1 MRWLVT
7 TSKEVD
13 EKLLDGALGPAR
25 AEREQQ
31 APVPLGDD
39 ECAWEVKGPPDLD
52 QRLIGVAQIKEVY
65 PSSEM
70 TLY

>member
-13 EKLLDGALGPAR
+13 EKLLDHALAPAD
-25 AEREQQ
+25 AEREEQL
-31 APVPLGDD
+31 PVPLGND
-39 ECAWEVKGPPDLD
+39 ERAWEVKGPPDLD
-52 QRLIGVAQIKEVY
+52 RRLAGVAQIKEVY